1 MTSKVFLGRCFVL
14 ISLLFSVSV
23 TASAQSEKLKSDLE
37 KAFSR
42 YEIIKIDV
50 PTDLAGREIT
60 SQITVNVSGQA
71 YDLRIVPNDLRTS
84 DFRAEDT
91 GPGGRTPMPRS
102 AVNTFKGHVDGN
114 PGSEVRLQINNG
126 RIEGF
131 FDAANERIYL
141 EPASKYSPAAERDET
156 VVYRGEDTKGQAS
169 FWCDADLP
177 AKIEY
182 GKGLAA
188 GGNATAV
195 QALRRLELAT
205 DADREYVTT
214 LGSAANAN
222 NEILGILNM
231 VEGAFSSQVNLT
243 IRVSY
248 QHTWSTQDP
257 YAGADLQTIL
267 ARFKDHW
274 NLNFPMHVYPR
285 NAAHLFSGKSNV
297 VSQGFAYMGVICNNP
312 AFAYGLSGYISWT
325 PGKYLVPAHELGHNL
340 GAGHANEVE
349 NCGNTLMNTQ
359 LTGATPMV
367 FCSLSTSQ
375 IDGHLAGTGG
385 SCLAQVVRPTFD
397 FDGDGKA
404 DIGVFRPSNGVW
416 YLNRS
421 QAGFTAFG
429 FGTAGDKAVAAD
441 YDGDGI
447 ADTAIYRSGEWW
459 RLKSADNTVDVISF
473 GLADDIPAPADFD
486 GDGRTDVAVFRPST
500 GTWYWLGG
508 SNGSFNAVGFGLA
521 GDIPMAG
528 DHSGDGRADINLFR
542 PSDGVWYR
550 INSGNGNFVAV
561 QFGTLGDIPVAGDF
575 DGDGQLDRAV
585 WRPSTGVW
593 YVMRSSGGAVTAQQ
607 FGLISDIPVASD
619 YDGDGRTDIGV
630 FRPSEGVWYRLSSS
644 TGAFSAIQ
652 FGVAEDK
659 PVVNHFFQ

>member
-1 MTSKVFLGRCFVL
+1 MSSKVFLPRYFVL
-14 ISLLFSVSV
+14 VSLLFTLSV
-23 TASAQSEKLKSDLE
+23 TASAQSEKVKEDLQ

-42 YEIIKIDV
+42 YEIIKINV
-50 PTDLAGREIT
+50 PTDLAGREDT
-60 SQITVNVSGQA
+60 SQITVSVSGQP

-91 GPGGRTPMPRS
+91 GPSGLTPMPRS
-102 AVNTFKGHVDGN
+102 AVNTFKGHVGGN
-114 PGSEVRLQINNG
+114 PGSQVRLQINKG

-141 EPASKYSPAAERDET
+141 EPASKYSPAAAPDEL

-188 GGNATAV
+188 GGNANAV

-205 DADREYVTT
+205 DADREYVTA
-214 LGSAANAN
+214 LGGAAEAN

-243 IRVSY
+243 IRVTY
-248 QHTWSTQDP
+248 QHTWSTPDP
-257 YAGADLQTIL
+257 YNGADLATIL
-267 ARFKDHW
+267 AKFKDHW
-274 NLNFPMHVYPR
+274 NHVYPTHAYPR
-285 NAAHLFSGKSNV
+285 NAAHLFSGKTNV
-297 VSQGFAYMGVICNNP
+297 LSQGFAYLGVICNNP

-340 GAGHANEVE
+340 GAGHANEAE

-359 LTGATPMV
+359 LTGGTPMV
-367 FCSLSTSQ
+367 FCSLSKSQ

-404 DIGVFRPSNGVW
+404 DIGIFRPSNGAW

-429 FGTAGDKAVAAD
+429 FGATGDKTVAAD

-447 ADTAIYRSGEWW
+447 ADAAIYRSGVWW
-459 RLKSADNTVDVISF
+459 RIKSSDSTADVISF
-473 GLADDIPAPADFD
+473 GTDEDIPAPADFD

-500 GTWYWLGG
+500 GTWYWLG
-508 SNGSFNAVGFGLA
+508 SSTGSFNAVAFGLS
-521 GDIPMAG
+521 GDVPMAG
-528 DHSGDGRADINLFR
+528 DHSGDGRADVNLFR
-542 PSDGVWYR
+542 PSNGAWYR
-550 INSGNGNFVAV
+550 INSGIGSIVAV
-561 QFGTLGDIPVAGDF
+561 QFGVLGDIPVAGDF
-575 DGDGQLDRAV
+575 DGDGQFDRAV

-593 YVMRSSGGAVTAQQ
+593 YVMRSSDGAVTAQQ
-607 FGLISDIPVASD
+607 FGRIFDIPVAGD
-619 YDGDGRTDIGV
+619 YDGDGRTDVGV
-630 FRPSEGVWYRLSSS
+630 FRPSDGVWYRLSSS
-644 TGAFSAIQ
+644 SGAMSAIQ
-652 FGVAEDK
+652 FGLAEDK
-659 PVVNHFFQ
+659 PVVSHFFQ